1 MYEFSDAI
9 DKVNF
14 DEEFSDVA
22 DNIKND
28 CWQLESMNFQM
39 L

>member
-14 DEEFSDVA
+14 IIE
-22 DNIKND
+22 IKT
-28 CWQLESMNFQM
+28 SRKRTIASTP
-39 L
+39 

>member
-14 DEEFSDVA
+14 MRLFIIMISET
-22 DNIKND
+22 NRLLK
-28 CWQLESMNFQM
+28 M
-39 L
+39 